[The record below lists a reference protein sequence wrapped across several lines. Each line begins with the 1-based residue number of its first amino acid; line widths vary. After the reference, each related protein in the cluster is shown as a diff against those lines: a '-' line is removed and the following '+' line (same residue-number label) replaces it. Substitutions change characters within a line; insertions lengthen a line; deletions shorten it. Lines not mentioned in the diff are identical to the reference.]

1 MSPPKSGNDWSEY
14 QKLVLAELER
24 HGKLISEID
33 TKISEIRI
41 ELAMLKVKSG
51 IWGAA
56 AGLISVLVFV
66 LYQLMSKN

>member
-1 MSPPKSGNDWSEY
+1 MSPPKSGNDWAEY
-14 QKLVLAELER
+14 QKLVLAEWER